1 MAQVELLMP
10 KMGESIFEATIL
22 TWIKKPG
29 DKIEQDESVL
39 EVATD
44 KVDTEVPTTHAG
56 VLKEIIAKE
65 GDVVKIGSP
74 IAIISTNGE
83 ADGAIAQPIS
93 ETKKVVES
101 TQQLSQPVHSSNG
114 NGTSHESDY

>member
-39 EVATD
+39 
-44 KVDTEVPTTHAG
+44 
-56 VLKEIIAKE
+56 
-65 GDVVKIGSP
+65 
-74 IAIISTNGE
+74 
-83 ADGAIAQPIS
+83 
-93 ETKKVVES
+93 
-101 TQQLSQPVHSSNG
+101 
-114 NGTSHESDY
+114 